1 LGLLPAGAYG
11 TRRSCLVLP
20 RVPTEAMGWRSAPG
34 AIYLGRVDDL
44 PTQDHREAF
53 VRMALGTGLPKRRV
67 LAESDAGHGRAGEH
81 PVVTA
86 AAHVASWSR
95 LRWLVL
101 PVGHAQQ
108 HLQLLGAAPGGQ
120 DLLGGLQPA
129 QHEHGQ
135 GRGGRV
141 VRVD

>member
-1 LGLLPAGAYG
+1 MDG
-11 TRRSCLVLP
+11 RQ
-20 RVPTEAMGWRSAPG
+20 PG
-34 AIYLGRVDDL
+34 PSTWAVSTICRPKTTGKPY
-44 PTQDHREAF
+44 A
-53 VRMALGTGLPKRRV
+53 RMALGTGLPKRRV
-67 LAESDAGHGRAGEH
+67 LAQSDAGHGQAGEH

-120 DLLGGLQPA
+120 DLLGGLKPA